1 MMHGMN
7 YRRQAGLIL
16 AICSALNLSTR
27 ADDAAPVTL
36 PEVVVTPMRSA
47 IARGEVPY
55 TSTVINRETLQAH
68 APRTTPDA
76 LKGIPSV
83 MVQKTSY
90 GQGSPFLRGFT
101 GFRTLMLIDGI
112 RLNNAVFRDGPNQ
125 YWGTVDPWSVD
136 RYETVMG
143 PASVLYGSDAV
154 GGTVNALTLAPPA
167 WSGEPAYER
176 TLSYRG
182 ATADES
188 HQARAGIRGRVS
200 EALGFTA
207 GYTWKSFGDLE
218 GGDEVGLQPKTG
230 YDEDDFDLRADYLLN
245 QDTTLT
251 LAHQTVDQDDAWRT
265 HRTVYGIDWE
275 GLKKGDDKIHAF
287 DQSRDLTYLRLSAQ
301 DRPGAVDAYQVT
313 LSRQVQQEDLTR
325 LRADDRGDEQGF
337 DVTTW
342 GVASELQSAS
352 ALGRWVYGVDYY
364 RDEVDSYGRRY
375 KPDGSLNKVDVQ
387 GPVAD
392 DATYDW
398 VGVFVQDTV
407 PVAGGALELTPGV
420 RYTRV
425 ELDADRILDPVT
437 GRTEARADDWDDV
450 VGSLRAWVPA
460 GEQDQHAVFAGVS
473 QGFRAPN
480 LSDLTRLDSA
490 RSTEMETPV
499 DDLDPE
505 RFVSAEIGARYQ
517 GENMQAQAAYYY
529 TWIEDMIV
537 RAPTGATLD
546 GLQEVTK
553 RNAGDG
559 HVQGLELA
567 LRYQLAADW
576 QTRLVGTW
584 MEGESD
590 AYPTSDPVTVRDD
603 LSRVMPLTG
612 QAAVRWQPR
621 QATCWGEV
629 VVDAAEKADQLS
641 ADDARDTQ
649 RIPPGGTPGYAVLT
663 LRSGFQVVKGVDLT
677 LALENVTDEDYRIHG
692 SGVNEAGRNFVVQVD
707 WTF

>member
-1 MMHGMN
+1 MT
-7 YRRQAGLIL
+7 LINRSRGPAL
-16 AICSALNLSTR
+16 ALLALTSLVPLGR
-27 ADDAAPVTL
+27 ADEAPKVAL
-36 PEVVVTPMRSA
+36 PEIVVTPMRSDA
-47 IARGEVPY
+47 APQDVPY
-55 TSTVINRETLQAH
+55 TSVVIDREDLQAN

-76 LKGIPSV
+76 LKGLPSV

-101 GFRTLMLIDGI
+101 GFRTLMMLDGI
-112 RLNNAVFRDGPNQ
+112 RLNNSVFREGPNQ

-136 RYETVMG
+136 RYEVVMG

-154 GGTVNALTLAPPA
+154 GGAVNALTLPPPA
-167 WSGEPAYER
+167 WTGQPAYER
-176 TLSYRG
+176 NLSYRG

-188 HQARAGIRGRVS
+188 HQARAGIRGRLS

-218 GGDEVGLQPKTG
+218 GGDDVGQQHKTG
-230 YDEDDFDLRADYLLN
+230 YDENDLDLRADYQLAT
-245 QDTTLT
+245 DTTLT
-251 LAHQTVDQDDAWRT
+251 LAHQSVDQDEAWRT
-265 HRTVYGIDWE
+265 HRTIYGIDWE
-275 GLKKGDDKIHAF
+275 GLKKGDDKVHAF
-287 DQSRDLTYLRLSAQ
+287 DQSRDLTYLRLAARE
-301 DRPGAVDAYQVT
+301 RPGAVDAYQLT

-325 LRADDRGDEQGF
+325 VRADDRRDEQGF

-342 GVASELQSAS
+342 GMTAELQSDS
-352 ALGRWVYGVDYY
+352 TLGRWVYGVDYY

-375 KPDGSLNKVDVQ
+375 KADGRLNKVDAQ

-392 DATYDW
+392 DAAYDW

-407 PVAGGALELTPGV
+407 PVAQGALELTPGA
-420 RYTRV
+420 RYTRA
-425 ELDADRILDPVT
+425 ELDADRVLDPVT
-437 GRTEARADDWDDV
+437 GEVNARADDWDAV
-450 VGSLRAWVPA
+450 VGSMRALAPL

-490 RSTEMETPV
+490 RSTEIETPV

-505 RFVSAEIGARYQ
+505 RFITAEIGARYQ
-517 GENMQAQAAYYY
+517 GESVQAQAAYYH

-537 RAPTGATLD
+537 RAPTGRTLD
-546 GLQEVTK
+546 ELQEVTK

-559 HVQGLELA
+559 YVQGIEVA
-567 LRYQLAADW
+567 LRYRFAAAW
-576 QTRLVGTW
+576 QARLVGTW

-590 AYPTSDPVTVRDD
+590 AYPTSDPVAERDD

-612 QAAVRWQPR
+612 QAALRWQRPG
-621 QATCWGEV
+621 ATCWGEV
-629 VVDAAEKADQLS
+629 VVDAADQADQLS

-649 RIPPGGTPGYAVLT
+649 RILPGGTPGYAVLT
-663 LRSGFQVVKGVDLT
+663 LRSGFQVGKGLDLT
-677 LALENVTDEDYRIHG
+677 LALENMTDEDYRIHG
-692 SGVNEAGRNFVVQVD
+692 SGINEPGRNFIVQAD